1 MSRKM
6 SRRTV
11 VLAAVVVLLGIV
23 GAAAGVLVN
32 RVRGPEWSAETGIMI
47 KLASPDVVLLTGL
60 TPTVELE
67 DLIDAAAVA
76 KSQTVLTRAA
86 AKMGSWY
93 TLADLS
99 EQIAV
104 EPVGSS
110 HIIKV
115 TAKTPDRDLSIRTA
129 DAVAS
134 AYVEVT
140 QEQLKATTDALQTV
154 PRPPDP
160 GRQGGSDITADV
172 RSRAVILGQDVAMAE
187 IIHTEDP
194 KQTSPSITTPIALG
208 IVGVA
213 AGALGAVIVTL
224 LRPAAGSRRRR
235 RSAAGENGHG
245 GNGYGANGSAEN
257 GLAESRH
264 GTNGHAQHRS
274 GDATDPVST

>member
-1 MSRKM
+1 MSRRM

-23 GAAAGVLVN
+23 GAAAGVVVN
-32 RVRGPEWSAETGIMI
+32 RVRGPEWSAETGVMI
-47 KLASPDVVLLTGL
+47 RLASPDIVLLTGL

-76 KSQTVLTRAA
+76 KSQVVLARAA
-86 AKMGSWY
+86 TKLGSWW
-93 TLADLS
+93 TGADLT
-99 EQIAV
+99 EQITV

-129 DAVAS
+129 DAVAA

-140 QEQLKATTDALQTV
+140 QEQLRATTDALQTV

-160 GRQGGSDITADV
+160 GRQGGSDVTADV

-187 IIHTEDP
+187 IIHTDEP
-194 KQTSPSITTPIALG
+194 AQTSPSITTPVALG

-213 AGALGAVIVTL
+213 AGVLGAVVVTL

-235 RSAAGENGHG
+235 AAAD
-245 GNGYGANGSAEN
+245 GNGYGGTPQADALQHANG
-257 GLAESRH
+257 H
-264 GTNGHAQHRS
+264 TNGAARRTD
-274 GDATDPVST
+274 DATDPVST